1 MDGPEKISFN
11 RSARPLRAINILAFI
26 PGISLCLVSAL
37 VTPVGALPL
46 IAIAPLALSALLG
59 LVCFAGKERPMP
71 WTMYADLCLVM
82 FFVSVLVPMYV
93 QIDER
98 LQFDSL
104 TIFVFCNCFFR
115 WITMALYRNHS
126 GQWEGLLYA
135 YSTMPLIV
143 DLYVSC
149 SALVALLFSLS
160 LTNGFLDACILCCT
174 LQHAFCHRR

>member
-71 WTMYADLCLVM
+71 WTMYADLCLVT

-93 QIDER
+93 Q
-98 LQFDSL
+98 LGYSQTFL
-104 TIFVFCNCFFR
+104 T
-115 WITMALYRNHS
+115 
-126 GQWEGLLYA
+126 
-135 YSTMPLIV
+135 STL
-143 DLYVSC
+143 
-149 SALVALLFSLS
+149 
-160 LTNGFLDACILCCT
+160 
-174 LQHAFCHRR
+174 